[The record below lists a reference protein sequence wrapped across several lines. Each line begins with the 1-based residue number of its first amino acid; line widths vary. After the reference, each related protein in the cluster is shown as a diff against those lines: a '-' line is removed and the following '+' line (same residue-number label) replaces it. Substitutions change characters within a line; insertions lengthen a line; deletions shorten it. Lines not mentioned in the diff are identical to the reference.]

1 METDEPCNVRLW
13 VVAPTVSDE
22 VGVMVVR
29 AVRLVMSLFTPLA
42 AAPRLVRAPEAL
54 VAPVPP
60 LVTGRAVLRVRAL
73 KVGLAV
79 VLIPC
84 IVSTLPL
91 VTDKLFELN
100 EAKPLTVSVA
110 SWMVIVPPAVT
121 MLVPVIAVIVM
132 APV

>member
-1 METDEPCNVRLW
+1 ML
-13 VVAPTVSDE
+13 
-22 VGVMVVR
+22 
-29 AVRLVMSLFTPLA
+29 
-42 AAPRLVRAPEAL
+42 PR
-54 VAPVPP
+54 PVPP
-60 LVTGRAVLRVRAL
+60 LATDKAL
-73 KVGLAV
+73 VKVKPVKVGLAV